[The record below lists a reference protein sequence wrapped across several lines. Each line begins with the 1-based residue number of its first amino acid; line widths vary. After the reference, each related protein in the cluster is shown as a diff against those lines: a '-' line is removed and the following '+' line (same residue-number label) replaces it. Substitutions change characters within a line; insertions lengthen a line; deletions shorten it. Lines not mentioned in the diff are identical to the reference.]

1 MSDKKRVLL
10 VIMDGFGIGENNENN
25 AIFKADTPTL
35 DKIFKDNSYT
45 ELFASGGYVG
55 LPDGQMGNSEV
66 GHLNIGAGRVVYQDL
81 TYINK
86 CIENGSFYENKELIN
101 LMETVKK
108 NNSSLHLMGLL
119 SDGGVHSSIEHF
131 FAVLKLAKKY
141 NLQKVCIHVWTD
153 GRDTPPKSACKYVN
167 ELENFISENKIGKI
181 ETVSGRYFAMDRDK
195 NWERTKLAFDSIFSA
210 KGFSAKGDKFS
221 IASEA
226 IENSYSKG
234 ITDEFIKPCV
244 NENYE
249 GIKEKD
255 CVLCLNFRSD
265 RARQITEMFISDF
278 GHIEG
283 NKVAKYCC
291 LTCYD
296 EKFQN
301 VDVIFKPRTMK
312 NTLGEYISS
321 LGLRQLRVAE
331 TEKYAHVTFFFNG
344 GVEKPNKN
352 EDRVIIKSPN
362 VKTYDLKPEMS
373 AKEVTDEVLKGIQNG
388 NYDLIVVNFANPD
401 MVGHTGNMSATI
413 KAVETVDKCVLKLT
427 EEAKKQGVTTF
438 VTADHGNA
446 EKMKDE
452 NGRIVTSHTT
462 AKVPFVVLGC
472 KENLKNG
479 GSLCDI
485 APTILKILGLKK
497 PDEMTGESLF

>member
-25 AIFKADTPTL
+25 AIFKADTSTL
-35 DKIFKDNSYT
+35 DEIFKDNSYT
-45 ELFASGGYVG
+45 ELFASGCHVG
-55 LPDGQMGNSEV
+55 LPNGQMGNSEV

-86 CIENGSFYENKELIN
+86 CIEDGSFYENKELID

-131 FAVLKLAKKY
+131 CAVLKLAKKY
-141 NLQKVCIHVWTD
+141 NLQKVCLHVWTD

-210 KGFSAKGDKFS
+210 KGNKFS
-221 IASEA
+221 SASEA
-226 IENSYSKG
+226 IEKSYSKG

-244 NENYE
+244 SESYE
-249 GIKEKD
+249 GIKDND

-265 RARQITEMFISDF
+265 RARQITEMFISGF
-278 GHIEG
+278 GHMDG
-283 NKVAKYCC
+283 GRVAKYCS
-291 LTCYD
+291 LTSYD
-296 EKFQN
+296 EKFQK

-312 NTLGEYISS
+312 NTLGEYIS
-321 LGLRQLRVAE
+321 LQGLRQLRVAE

-362 VKTYDLKPEMS
+362 VKTYDLMPEMS
-373 AKEVTDEVLKGIQNG
+373 AKNVTDEVLKGMQNG

-413 KAVETVDKCVLKLT
+413 KAVETVDECVLRLT
-427 EEAKKQGVTTF
+427 KEAEKQGVITII
-438 VTADHGNA
+438 TADHGNA

-452 NGRIVTSHTT
+452 NGNVVTSHTT
-462 AKVPFVVLGC
+462 AKVPFVILNC
-472 KENLKNG
+472 KEKLKNG

-485 APTILKILGLKK
+485 APTILKILDYKK